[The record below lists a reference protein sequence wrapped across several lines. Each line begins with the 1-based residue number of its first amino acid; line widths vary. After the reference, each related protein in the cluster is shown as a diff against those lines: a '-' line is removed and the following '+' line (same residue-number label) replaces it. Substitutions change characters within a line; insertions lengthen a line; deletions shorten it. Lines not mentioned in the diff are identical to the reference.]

1 MYCEYKMYYLTLKLY
16 HIKLYMSTENIN
28 LNYNNFDANTWLK
41 NTKKAAL
48 RARVNK

>member
-1 MYCEYKMYYLTLKLY
+1 MP
-16 HIKLYMSTENIN
+16 TENIN

-48 RARVNK
+48 RARVNT